1 MRSHHAVDR
10 RTLLRTAAI
19 GGLAAAVPLGTAA
32 PAFAAPA
39 LARPDRPVLTHGV
52 QSGDVLAGSGLVW
65 ARADRPSRMVVEV
78 SADAD
83 FRRSRT
89 IRGPVLTPDTDFT
102 GKLRVPGEGRTV
114 HYRVT
119 AEDLDGRSVS
129 EPVSGS
135 FRTLPGKRD
144 GVRFLWSG
152 DVAGQGWGINPDIG
166 GMRIYAAMAD
176 RDPDFFIHSGDTLYA
191 DNPVT
196 ESVKLPDGRTWRNI
210 VTPEKS
216 KVAETLAEF
225 RGQHAYNQLDE
236 NVRAFSAA
244 VPQINQWDD
253 HEVLNNWYPGE
264 VITDAQYTEKRVD
277 VLAKR
282 AFQAFHEWVPLD
294 PRRAVDGR
302 VYRRLPYGPHV
313 EVFVIDMR
321 TYRDANDANTKPME
335 RILGEKQAKWLV
347 DALESSKATW
357 KIVASDMPI
366 GIQVPDGTAWEAVAN
381 GVAGPPSGREAEIAW
396 VLTELKKRKVRDVV
410 WLTADVHYTA
420 AINYSPGRAAFTEF
434 DEFWEFVSGPL
445 NAGAFGPNAMD
456 STFGPEVAY
465 VRAPPAANASPME
478 GFQHFGEVEVAPGGE
493 ELRVTL
499 RAQDGAELWSKALTR
514 TK

>member
-1 MRSHHAVDR
+1 MRSPHLDR

-19 GGLAAAVPLGTAA
+19 GGLAAAVPLGSAA

-78 SADAD
+78 ADNPE
-83 FRRSRT
+83 FRDSRT
-89 IRGPVLTPDTDFT
+89 LRGPVLTPDTDFT
-102 GKLRVPGEGRTV
+102 GKLRVPAGGRTV

-119 AEDLDGRSVS
+119 AEDLDNRSVS
-129 EPVSGS
+129 EAVSGS

-144 GVRFLWSG
+144 GVRFVWSG
-152 DVAGQGWGINPDIG
+152 DVVGQGFGINPDLG
-166 GMRIYAAMAD
+166 GMRIFAAMAD
-176 RDPDFFIHSGDTLYA
+176 RDPDFFIHSGDTIYA
-191 DNPVT
+191 DNPLTETVT
-196 ESVKLPDGRTWRNI
+196 LPDGRTWRNV
-210 VTPEKS
+210 VTPEKA
-216 KVAETLAEF
+216 KVAETLAEY
-225 RGQHAYNQLDE
+225 RGQHAYNMLDD

-264 VITDAQYTEKRVD
+264 VITDDRYTEKRVD

-321 TYRDANDANTKPME
+321 TYRDANDANTAPME
-335 RILGEKQAKWLV
+335 RILGEKQAQWLV
-347 DALESSKATW
+347 DGLASSKATW

-396 VLTELKKRKVRDVV
+396 VLTQLKNRKVRNVV

-420 AINYSPGRAAFTEF
+420 AINYSPSRAAFTEF

-456 STFGPEVAY
+456 STFGPEV
-465 VRAPPAANASPME
+465 VFSRTPPAANASPME
-478 GFQHFGEVEVAPGGE
+478 GFQHFGEVEVAPGGG

-499 RAQDGAELWSKALTR
+499 RAQDGGELWSRALTAAR
-514 TK
+514 